1 MSARL
6 VITDASVLSLPRHVK
21 LRHDDAR
28 ERWVM
33 LAPERVLV
41 PDETALE
48 IVRLCDGAASVS
60 DIVETLAKK
69 YDAGKDMIGKDVTA
83 MLQDLADKG
92 FLINAAPAGDGE
104 TPGGPHAR

>member
-1 MSARL
+1 MTAQL
-6 VITDASVLSLPRHVK
+6 TITEATVPILPRHVK
-21 LRHDDAR
+21 LRHDEAR

-48 IVRLCDGAASVS
+48 IVRLCDGEVNVAQIVDALADKYNAAA
-60 DIVETLAKK
+60 DI
-69 YDAGKDMIGKDVTA
+69 IGKDVTA

-92 FLINAAPAGDGE
+92 FLVDSGSAGNSLATGE
-104 TPGGPHAR
+104 KSV